1 MAQAREETGMRHR
14 RLGLTDNQLLEMHRY
29 MVTARLLDERMWAL
43 NRQGKVPFVVSA
55 AGHEACQVGA
65 GFALERGT
73 DFFVPYYRDLTLVL
87 VAGMTPREVLL
98 GLFGKA
104 EDPSGGG
111 RQMPAHWGSRRL
123 GIITH
128 SSPIG
133 TQVPHAVG
141 IAYAIK
147 YRREKSVAIC
157 CFGEGATS
165 QGDWHEAMNFAG
177 IHKLPVVFFCENNKY
192 AISVPDTKQM
202 AIPNVADRGP
212 AYGFEGHIV
221 DGNDVLDCYEAVKA
235 AVDLARSGGG
245 PTLIEAKTYRFQP
258 HTSDDDDR
266 MYRSREEV
274 DEWRAKDPIM
284 LFERYLEASGLAG
297 PAHFEEARQKV
308 KDMLTD
314 AVQYAQ
320 DAPFAPSESVLSQVF
335 AEDDDSG
342 A

>member
-1 MAQAREETGMRHR
+1 MAQAREEADLRHR
-14 RLGLTDNQLLEMHRY
+14 LLGLTDEQLVEMHRH

-55 AGHEACQVGA
+55 AGHEACQVA
-65 GFALERGT
+65 SAYALERGT
-73 DFFVPYYRDLTLVL
+73 DYLIPYYRDLTMVL
-87 VAGMTPREVLL
+87 VAGLTPRDVLL
-98 GLFGKA
+98 GLFAKA
-104 EDPSGGG
+104 EDPCGGG
-111 RQMPAHWGSRRL
+111 RQMPAHWGCRRL

-147 YRREKSVAIC
+147 YRREKAVALC

-165 QGDWHEAMNFAG
+165 QGDWHEALNFAG
-177 IHKLPVVFFCENNKY
+177 IHKLPVVFLCENNKY

-202 AIPNVADRGP
+202 AIPNVADRAP

-221 DGNDVLDCYEAVKA
+221 DGNDVLACYEVMKA
-235 AVDLARSGGG
+235 AVDLARGGGG
-245 PTLIEAKTYRFQP
+245 PTLVEAKTYRYQP

-266 MYRSREEV
+266 TYRSREEV
-274 DEWRAKDPIM
+274 DEWRGKDPIPQ
-284 LFERYLEASGLAG
+284 FESYLEANGLAG
-297 PAHFEEARQKV
+297 ADHFGEVRRKIREE
-308 KDMLTD
+308 LTEAVRYAD
-314 AVQYAQ
+314 A
-320 DAPFAPSESVLSQVF
+320 APFAPAQDALRQVF
-335 AEDDDSG
+335 ADEEPR

>member
-1 MAQAREETGMRHR
+1 MAQAREEASVRHR
-14 RLGLTDNQLLEMHRY
+14 RLGLTDDQMLEMHRY
-29 MVTARLLDERMWAL
+29 MVSARLLDERMWAL

-55 AGHEACQVGA
+55 AGHEACQVGSA
-65 GFALERGT
+65 FALERGT
-73 DFFVPYYRDLTLVL
+73 DYFIPYYRDLTLVL
-87 VAGMTPREVLL
+87 VAGLTPRDVLL
-98 GLFGKA
+98 GLFAKA
-104 EDPSGGG
+104 EDPCSGG

-147 YRREKSVAIC
+147 YRRERAVALC

-165 QGDWHEAMNFAG
+165 QGDWHEALNFAG
-177 IHKLPVVFFCENNKY
+177 IHRLPIVFFCENNKY

-202 AIPNVADRGP
+202 AIPNVADRAP
-212 AYGFEGHIV
+212 AYGFEGHVV
-221 DGNDVLDCYEAVKA
+221 DGNDALACYEAVKA

-245 PTLIEAKTYRFQP
+245 PTMIEAKTYRYQP

-266 MYRSREEV
+266 TYRSREEV
-274 DEWRAKDPIM
+274 EEWRAKDPITQ
-284 LFERYLEASGLAG
+284 FESYLEATGLAG
-297 PAHFEEARQKV
+297 ASHFQDVRTRVKEELSEAVRYADAAPHPARGDLLRH
-308 KDMLTD
+308 
-314 AVQYAQ
+314 
-320 DAPFAPSESVLSQVF
+320 VF
-335 AEDDDSG
+335 AEDGEG